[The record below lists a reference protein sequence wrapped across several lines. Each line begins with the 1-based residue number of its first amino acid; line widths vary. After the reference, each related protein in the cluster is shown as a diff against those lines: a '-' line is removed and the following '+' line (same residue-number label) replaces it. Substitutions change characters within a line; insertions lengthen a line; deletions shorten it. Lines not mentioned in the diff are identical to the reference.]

1 MGRGLYRPRAGG
13 SYGRGGRIKE
23 RNHGSCREGK
33 RGRRKKE
40 GGECT
45 GWKEIKGEE
54 RKLGGSCG
62 LEEKRKERERRGEEK
77 GREN

>member
-1 MGRGLYRPRAGG
+1 MGEK
-13 SYGRGGRIKE
+13 I
-23 RNHGSCREGK
+23 GK